1 MTDAMAALLIFSFNF
16 KMAKLISMKTFIRF
30 CQRLTK
36 LFRQKMNKYETLFV
50 IIIIVLF
57 GLSAKEVLTNLDF
70 EDDIDDD
77 NNNDL
82 CTESYRNC
90 ALKLTDKSHIFNIE
104 KSCKILREMNVCMA
118 TVKPIICQVKGL
130 AMDLMTDTTNLIC
143 APGCRKHLS
152 KLDGLDTRYCS
163 IHDKQREQIKKC
175 GLHQLIINP
184 NVNIQ
189 HLLKTLFKV

>member
-1 MTDAMAALLIFSFNF
+1 
-16 KMAKLISMKTFIRF
+16 
-30 CQRLTK
+30 
-36 LFRQKMNKYETLFV
+36 MNKCETLFV

-143 APGCRKHLS
+143 APGSVFSSFYSINHLLLFEGCRKHLS

-184 NVNIQ
+184 NVNIFC
-189 HLLKTLFKV
+189 LKGQTANKKIRSLV